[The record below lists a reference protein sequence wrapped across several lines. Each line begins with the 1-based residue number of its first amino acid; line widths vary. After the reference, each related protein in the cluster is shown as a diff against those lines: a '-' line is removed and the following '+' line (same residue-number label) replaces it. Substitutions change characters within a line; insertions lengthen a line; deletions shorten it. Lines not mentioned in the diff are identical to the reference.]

1 MNDEQLEAQLEQLL
15 RDAGVREDVFRRAYA
30 RSQLRLLRKLEE
42 KTPGQTPLSTKR
54 TPSVAGFPFSILE
67 HIIRAGISLIEYAV
81 EWLVDSM
88 MGRPK
93 R

>member
-15 RDAGVREDVFRRAYA
+15 RDAGVRQDVFRRAYA
-30 RSQLRLLRKLEE
+30 RSQLRLLRKLGQQTAGQ
-42 KTPGQTPLSTKR
+42 KPLKAKQTPPVS
-54 TPSVAGFPFSILE
+54 GFPFSILE
-67 HIIRAGISLIEYAV
+67 HMIRAGVSLIEQTV
-81 EWLVDSM
+81 EWLVDTM